1 MVIAPDLQVGA
12 FLSEAVATLGK
23 EGRLNQGRDRCIAGS
38 AMGMEVRGHT
48 WEESSGCA
56 RNSCM
61 NPTRTGWSHSLPSG
75 PLTGLTWLGIPSPFH
90 A

>member
-38 AMGMEVRGHT
+38 AMGMEVRGGGGGAH
-48 WEESSGCA
+48 
-56 RNSCM
+56 
-61 NPTRTGWSHSLPSG
+61 
-75 PLTGLTWLGIPSPFH
+75 LGGELWVRKKLVHEPNQDWVV